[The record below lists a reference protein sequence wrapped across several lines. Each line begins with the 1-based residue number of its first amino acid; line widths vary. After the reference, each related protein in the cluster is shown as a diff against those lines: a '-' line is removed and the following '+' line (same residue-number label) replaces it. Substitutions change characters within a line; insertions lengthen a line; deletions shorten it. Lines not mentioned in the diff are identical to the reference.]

1 MTQQVT
7 PFQLPKLTKLGIVE
21 GVLERLSG
29 LRYLD
34 SLYQRRHLQERTSEP
49 AAFAGYTLEAL
60 GVDYRVVE
68 GQVENIPREGAGVIV
83 ANHPFGAIEGVIL
96 AHLLLRYRPD
106 VKIMANH
113 WLQQIPELADAFIGV
128 DVFAT
133 SDSQRRNRK
142 GLKTAL
148 DWVRQGGLLMIF
160 PAGEVSTFNFRE
172 RQVVDKPWNRL
183 VATIMRRTQ
192 ASVTPIYISGKN
204 SWLFHTAGLIHANLR
219 TGLLVR
225 EMINKK
231 NCTIELHIGQ
241 QIPFKEVTALDSD
254 QALTEYLRMNTY
266 LLAHT
271 HARSTI
277 SQQQSDKPVAN
288 SFQPIV
294 QPQPKEALAQNVAE
308 LSESCLLIDNG
319 EFKVYCASAS
329 QLPVVLP
336 EIGRLRE
343 LTFRDVGEGT
353 GEPVDLDDYD
363 QHYLHLFI
371 WNPQHQAIV
380 GAYRLGRLDCL
391 IAKQGL
397 AGLYTRSLFKY
408 DQRFLSKLGQALEVG
423 RSFVCAEYQKSLAPL
438 FLLWK
443 GIATYVVHNPQYKTL
458 FGPVSI
464 SSDYQEFSRHLMAR
478 CLSAFHKHEVMA
490 EFVKPTNPLPKYKS
504 NCWQP
509 SLLKGLADTQ
519 QLSKL
524 ITRIEGDKGI
534 PVLLRQY
541 LKLNGQL
548 VCFNVDKDFNDALDG
563 LIIVDL
569 LAVPEKTLQRYMG
582 KTGIKQ
588 FYDYHRLHQVC

>member
-7 PFQLPKLTKLGIVE
+7 PFQLPKLTRLGIVE

-34 SLYQRRHLQERTSEP
+34 TLYQRRHQQLHSADP
-49 AAFAGYTLEAL
+49 VAFAGYTLDAL
-60 GVDYRVVE
+60 GVDYSVVE
-68 GQVENIPREGAGVIV
+68 GQIESIPCEGAGIVV

-113 WLQQIPELADAFIGV
+113 WLQQIPELAEAFIGV

-133 SDSQRRNRK
+133 ADSQRRNRK
-142 GLKTAL
+142 GLKAAL

-160 PAGEVSTFNFRE
+160 PAGEVSTFNVRE
-172 RQVVDKPWNRL
+172 RQVVDRPWNRL

-192 ASVTPIYISGKN
+192 APVTPIYISGKN
-204 SWLFHTAGLIHANLR
+204 SWLFHAAGMINANLR

-231 NCTIELHIGQ
+231 NRTIELHIGQ

-271 HARSTI
+271 HARA
-277 SQQQSDKPVAN
+277 SQIDKQPAH
-288 SFQPIV
+288 SPQPIA
-294 QPQPKEALAQNVAE
+294 QPQARAALAQNVAA
-308 LSESCLLIDNG
+308 LPDSCLLIDNG
-319 EFKVYCASAS
+319 EFTVYCASAD
-329 QLPVVLP
+329 QLPTVLP

-343 LTFRDVGEGT
+343 LTFRAVGEGT
-353 GEPVDLDDYD
+353 GESADLDEYD
-363 QHYLHLFI
+363 QYYLHLFI
-371 WNPQHQAIV
+371 WYPEQQAIV
-380 GAYRLGRLDCL
+380 GAYRLGRLDQL
-391 IAKQGL
+391 REKQGL

-408 DQRFLSKLGQALEVG
+408 DQRFLDKLGQALEVG

-443 GIATYVVHNPQYKTL
+443 GIATYVAHNPQYKTL

-490 EFVKPTNPLPKYKS
+490 GFVKPTNPLPKYKS

-509 SLLKGLADTQ
+509 ALLKGLADIQ

-524 ITRIEGDKGI
+524 INRIEGDKGI

-582 KTGIKQ
+582 KTGIRQ
-588 FYDYHRLHQVC
+588 FYDYHQRLPQVS

>member
-1 MTQQVT
+1 MTQHVT
-7 PFQLPKLTKLGIVE
+7 PFQLPKLTKSGIVE
-21 GVLERLSG
+21 SVLERLSG
-29 LRYLD
+29 LHYLD
-34 SLYQRRHLQERTSEP
+34 SLYQRRHQQLDT
-49 AAFAGYTLEAL
+49 AAPTTFANYTLESL
-60 GVDYRVVE
+60 GVDYQVVE
-68 GQVENIPREGAGVIV
+68 GQVENIPKQGAGLVV

-113 WLQQIPELADAFIGV
+113 WLLQIPELADAFIGV

-133 SDSQRRNRK
+133 ADSQRRNRK
-142 GLKTAL
+142 GLKAAL

-160 PAGEVSTFNFRE
+160 PAGEVSSFNIRE
-172 RQVVDKPWNRL
+172 RQIVDKPWNRL

-192 ASVTPIYISGKN
+192 APVTPIYISGKN
-204 SWLFHTAGLIHANLR
+204 SWLFHAAGLVHANLR
-219 TGLLVR
+219 TGLLFR

-241 QIPFKEVTALDSD
+241 QIPFKEVTALDTD
-254 QALTEYLRMNTY
+254 QALTEYLRINTY

-271 HARSTI
+271 HARAIHSNHLFEK
-277 SQQQSDKPVAN
+277 QAAN
-288 SFQPIV
+288 TETPIV
-294 QPQPKEALAQNVAE
+294 QPQSHMALADNVAA
-308 LSESCLLIDNG
+308 LPESCRLIKNG
-319 EFKVYCASAS
+319 EFTVYCASAD

-343 LTFRDVGEGT
+343 LTFRAVGEGT
-353 GEPVDLDDYD
+353 GEATDLDDYD

-371 WNPQHQAIV
+371 WHPEHQAIV
-380 GAYRLGRLDCL
+380 GAYRLGKVDQLL
-391 IAKQGL
+391 ATQGL

-408 DQRFLSKLGQALEVG
+408 DQRFISKLGQALEVG
-423 RSFVCAEYQKSLAPL
+423 RSFVCADYQKSLAPL

-443 GIATYVVHNPQYKTL
+443 GIAAYVVQNPQYKTL

-464 SSDYQEFSRHLMAR
+464 SSDYHEFSRHLMAR
-478 CLSAFHKHEVMA
+478 CLTSFHQHEVMA
-490 EFVKPTNPLPKYKS
+490 EFVKPTNPLPKFKS

-509 SLLKGLADTQ
+509 NLLKGLADTQ

-569 LAVPEKTLQRYMG
+569 LGVPEKTLQRYMG
-582 KTGIKQ
+582 KAGINQ
-588 FYDYHRLHQVC
+588 FYDYHH

>member
-7 PFQLPKLTKLGIVE
+7 PFQLPKLTRLGIVE

-34 SLYQRRHLQERTSEP
+34 TLYQRRHQQLQSSDP
-49 AAFAGYTLEAL
+49 AAFAGYTLDAL
-60 GVDYRVVE
+60 GVDYSVVE
-68 GQVENIPREGAGVIV
+68 GQIENIPYQGAGIVV

-133 SDSQRRNRK
+133 ADSQRRNRK
-142 GLKTAL
+142 GLKAAL

-172 RQVVDKPWNRL
+172 QQVVDRPWNRL

-192 ASVTPIYISGKN
+192 APVTPIYISGKN
-204 SWLFHTAGLIHANLR
+204 SWLFHAAGMINANLR

-231 NCTIELHIGQ
+231 NRTIELHIGQ

-271 HARSTI
+271 HARAT
-277 SQQQSDKPVAN
+277 QTDKQPTY
-288 SFQPIV
+288 SPQPIA
-294 QPQPKEALAQNVAE
+294 QPQTKAALAHNVAA
-308 LSESCLLIDNG
+308 LPDSCLLIDNG
-319 EFKVYCASAS
+319 EFKVYCASAD
-329 QLPVVLP
+329 QLPTVLP

-343 LTFRDVGEGT
+343 LTFRAVGEGT
-353 GEPVDLDDYD
+353 GESVDLDEYD

-371 WNPQHQAIV
+371 WFPEQQTIV
-380 GAYRLGRLDCL
+380 GAYRLGRLDQL
-391 IAKQGL
+391 LEKQGM
-397 AGLYTRSLFKY
+397 ACLYTRSLFKF
-408 DQRFLSKLGQALEVG
+408 DQRFLSKLGRALEVG

-443 GIATYVVHNPQYKTL
+443 GIATYVASNPQYKTL

-478 CLSAFHKHEVMA
+478 CLSAFHKHEDMA

-509 SLLKGLADTQ
+509 GLLKGLADIQ

-582 KTGIKQ
+582 KTGIRQ
-588 FYDYHRLHQVC
+588 FYDYHQRLSQVS